1 MQQAEQDWLSMRNQM
16 VADVRADA
24 EKRLKES
31 MERETDLNQQIAK
44 MTAQLAESTKDSRM
58 FLELMHKDKDS
69 LMQVS
74 YLFCQLK
81 ICILLSD

>member
-1 MQQAEQDWLSMRNQM
+1 MQQAEQDWLTMRNQM

-74 YLFCQLK
+74 LH
-81 ICILLSD
+81 ICYNFNVFY

>member
-1 MQQAEQDWLSMRNQM
+1 MQQAEHDWLTMRNQI
-16 VADVRADA
+16 VADMRADA

-31 MERETDLNQQIAK
+31 TERETDLNQQIAK
-44 MTAQLAESTKDSRM
+44 MTVQLAESTKDSRM

-74 YLFCQLK
+74 Y
-81 ICILLSD
+81 

>member
-1 MQQAEQDWLSMRNQM
+1 MQQAEQDWLTMRNQM

-74 YLFCQLK
+74 FH
-81 ICILLSD
+81 ICCNVNVFY

>member
-81 ICILLSD
+81 I